1 MGRKPLPTKLKL
13 IKGTARPGRM
23 VPNEPQPSPE
33 MPVPPDH
40 LAGHALSKWHEL
52 TPILFDLGLLTKVD
66 RDPLVLYCEEYARYR
81 DAQDEIAKDGMF
93 IVTDKGN
100 VIQHPAVGVVHKA
113 IGIMHRLMVEFGMT
127 PAARSKVSSSRKP
140 DEADPF
146 AEFK

>member
-52 TPILFDLGLLTKVD
+52 TPILFDLGLLSRAD
-66 RDPLVLYCEEYARYR
+66 RDMLVLYCEEYTRYR
-81 DAQDEIAKDGMF
+81 DAQDVIEREGMF
-93 IVTDKGN
+93 ITTDKGN
-100 VIQHPAVGVVHKA
+100 VIQHPAVGIVHKA
-113 IGIMHRLMVEFGMT
+113 IALMHKILVEFGMT
-127 PAARSKVSSSRKP
+127 PAARAKVSASKRP
-140 DEADPF
+140 DESDPF